1 MDGWKYEIKQDGQWL
16 MKMKIV
22 LQNQTYNTS
31 KDIYQIYQQEQGS
44 NQTTT
49 TENKTD
55 QKIQKLM
62 NI

>member
-1 MDGWKYEIKQDGQWL
+1 

-22 LQNQTYNTS
+22 LQNQTYNNS